1 MHECLIEVED
11 ERLPADVL
19 LRLWPDQ
26 PLLVAIHLR
35 GRLLLL
41 LKQDHALHL
50 LERGSLVLW
59 HLADEGLG
67 TRSRAAVVILLL
79 CLL

>member
-1 MHECLIEVED
+1 MYERLIEVED

-41 LKQDHALHL
+41 LKQDHTLHL